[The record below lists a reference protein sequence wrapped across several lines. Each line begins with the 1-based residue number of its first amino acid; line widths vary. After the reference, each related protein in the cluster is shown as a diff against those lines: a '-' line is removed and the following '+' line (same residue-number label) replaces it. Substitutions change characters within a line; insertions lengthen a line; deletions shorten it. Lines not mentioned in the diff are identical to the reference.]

1 MISSWLLIG
10 ISLGYW
16 LILFA
21 IAWWAERLKKR
32 SKPLSKSPYI
42 YALSLAVYCTA
53 WTFFGS
59 IGKVKEG
66 GIDFLAVYIGP
77 TLMSIPAWF
86 ILKKIIRICKA
97 QQISTIADFISSRYG
112 KNLSL
117 AALVTVF
124 LFFGIIPY
132 ISLQLKAISESFN
145 LLTRYEFANGMPKGL
160 SIFGNTALIM
170 AIGMAMF
177 SVLFGTRR
185 IESNEKHEGMIAAI
199 AFESI
204 IKLIAFVSA
213 GIFVCF
219 GVFNGFG
226 DIFSKAYHVPSLQK
240 LFVIP
245 DNGGFGNWF
254 WISALS
260 GMAVLFLPRQFQV
273 AVVEN
278 TDEKHLNK
286 SIWLFPLYLLIINIF
301 VLPIAFGGQLLFS
314 EGGIDS
320 DYYIL
325 DIPLMFGQ
333 KGLALLVFIGGYAA
347 ATGMI
352 IVETIALS
360 TMFSNHLVIPM
371 LLAMDPSNV
380 KLHDNLSKIIIQSRR
395 LGIIF
400 ILTAAYLYYK
410 VISGHYSLVSIGLI
424 SFVSVAQLMPSILG
438 GIFWKRG
445 NKIGALVGLIL
456 GFITWFY
463 TLVLPSLVGTAFISE
478 SFVSNGPFGIWWLK
492 PYAILGLQGFSP
504 IVHSL
509 FWSMLLNIGAYIGFS
524 VFSVQTVTE
533 QNQAEI
539 FVEVNRYAPL
549 LESTTSWKG
558 TAYLPDITSL
568 LSNFLGSVRTNQAL
582 NSFAQRNQIN
592 LNENKADPKLV
603 AYAERV
609 LSGIIGSASA
619 RIMVSATVKE
629 EEIKID
635 ELLNILK
642 ESQQL
647 MRLNKEL
654 TRKTDELEKARQD
667 LELVNIRLKEQD
679 ELKDDFLTTVTH
691 ELRTPI
697 TSIRAFSEIIYDNDD
712 LETEER
718 QHYLGII
725 IKETERISRLISQV
739 LDLEKYDSGK
749 QKLNMQYAKVQALVE
764 DSAIAVDQL
773 LREKGLVLIKDFEPN
788 KNDMLFDAD
797 KIQQVIVN
805 LLSNAIK
812 FTHDEIRLKLR
823 YTQTH
828 WQFYI
833 EDNGPGLDPTLKE
846 LIFEKFYQAKNQ
858 TIRKPKGSGLGLAIS
873 KRIIDLHQGTLTL
886 LDAPQMGA
894 VFLLEVPINPLN
906 LPNK

>member
-1 MISSWLLIG
+1 MINSWLLIG
-10 ISLGYW
+10 VSLGYW
-16 LILFA
+16 LLLFA
-21 IAWWAERLKKR
+21 IAWGAERLKLKG
-32 SKPLSKSPYI
+32 KKLSSSPYV
-42 YALSLAVYCTA
+42 YSLSLAVYCTA
-53 WTFFGS
+53 WTFYGS
-59 IGKVKEG
+59 IGKVKDG
-66 GIDFLAVYIGP
+66 GVDFLAVYIGP
-77 TLMSIPAWF
+77 TLMAVPAWI

-124 LFFGIIPY
+124 LFFGVIPY

-145 LLTRYEFANGMPKGL
+145 LLTQSEQFIGIPKGL

-170 AIGMAMF
+170 AIGMAAF
-177 SVLFGTRR
+177 AVLFGTRR
-185 IESNEKHEGMIAAI
+185 IETSEKHEGMVAAV
-199 AFESI
+199 AFESL
-204 IKLIAFVSA
+204 IKLIAFLAA
-213 GIFVCF
+213 GLFVCY
-219 GVFNGFG
+219 GVFDGFG
-226 DIFSKAYHVPSLQK
+226 DVFSKANQVPSLQK
-240 LFVIP
+240 LFVLP
-245 DNGGFGNWF
+245 EDGGYANWF
-254 WISALS
+254 WTCALS
-260 GMAVLFLPRQFQV
+260 GMAVIFLPRQFQV
-273 AVVEN
+273 AVIEN
-278 TDEKHLNK
+278 TNEKHLNK
-286 SIWLFPLYLLIINIF
+286 SIWLFPLYLLLINIF

-314 EGGIDS
+314 DVGVDS
-320 DYYIL
+320 DYLIL
-325 DIPLMFGQ
+325 DIPLLFNH

-371 LLAMDPSNV
+371 LLAMDPSNAR
-380 KLHDNLSKIIIQSRR
+380 LHDNLSRIIIHSRR
-395 LGIIF
+395 VGIIF
-400 ILTAAYLYYK
+400 TLTAAYLYYK

-424 SFVSVAQLMPSILG
+424 SFVSVAQLMPAILG

-445 NKIGALVGLIL
+445 NKHGALVGLVL
-456 GFITWFY
+456 GFLVWFY
-463 TLVLPSLVGTAFISE
+463 TLVLPSLAGTTFIPQ
-478 SFVSNGPFGIWWLK
+478 SFIQNGPFQVWWLK
-492 PYAILGLQGFSP
+492 PYSLFGLHGFSP

-509 FWSMLLNIGAYIGFS
+509 FWSMLLNVSAYIGLS
-524 VFSVQTVTE
+524 VFSGQTVTE

-539 FVEVNRYAPL
+539 FVDVNRYAPL
-549 LESTTSWKG
+549 IESTSSWKG
-558 TAYLPDITSL
+558 TAYMPDITSL
-568 LSNFLGSVRTNQAL
+568 LANFLGSVRTNQAL
-582 NSFAQRNQIN
+582 NAFAQRNSIN

-629 EEIKID
+629 EELKID

-654 TRKTDELEKARQD
+654 TRKTEELEKARNE
-667 LELVNIRLKEQD
+667 LESVNNQLQEQD

-697 TSIRAFSEIIYDNDD
+697 TSIRAFSEIIFDNDD
-712 LETEER
+712 LEPEER
-718 QHYLGII
+718 KHYIGII

-749 QKLNMQYAKVQALVE
+749 QKLHIQKVDIQALVE
-764 DSAIAVDQL
+764 QSAAAIDQL
-773 LREKGLVLIKDFEPN
+773 LKEKGIVLIKDFKPCTNE
-788 KNDMLFDAD
+788 LCADAD
-797 KIQQVIVN
+797 KIQQVLIN

-812 FTHDEIRLKLR
+812 FTTDEIVLKLR
-823 YTQTH
+823 YTNTH
-828 WQFYI
+828 WNLYV
-833 EDNGPGLDPTLKE
+833 EDNGPGIPQELKE

-873 KRIIDLHQGTLTL
+873 KRIMELHQGNLVL
-886 LDAPQMGA
+886 IDNPKKGA
-894 VFLLEVPINPLN
+894 VFLLEVPFNPINLQAE
-906 LPNK
+906 